1 MTAAHSAKRAP
12 EPILTRAGIVTA
24 ITVLA
29 AVLVHVGAGNVS
41 VWLFEHRDQIAG
53 GLLAVGPTVTAVLA
67 RRHTR
72 PIVETGPLIEATGIT
87 AANMHTDAVEP
98 ISATSAL
105 AALALAAAHA
115 VDAQLDLAAAT
126 DDLGDQ
132 VAGEPP
138 APTE

>member
-1 MTAAHSAKRAP
+1 MASAHAAKRAP

-41 VWLFEHRDQIAG
+41 VWLYQHRDQLAG
-53 GLLAVGPTVTAVLA
+53 GLLAVGPTMTAVLA

-72 PIVETGPLIEATGIT
+72 PVVEAGPMIEAQGIRS
-87 AANMHTDAVEP
+87 ANMHTDAEP

-126 DDLGDQ
+126 DDLADQ
-132 VAGEPP
+132 VAGDPP
-138 APTE
+138 APAE